1 MGRCCRVTHG
11 MTSSEKFGIYISHG
25 DENELHCSPAPK
37 YSFPIDA
44 LRIALIASVGS
55 FLFVS

>member
-1 MGRCCRVTHG
+1 